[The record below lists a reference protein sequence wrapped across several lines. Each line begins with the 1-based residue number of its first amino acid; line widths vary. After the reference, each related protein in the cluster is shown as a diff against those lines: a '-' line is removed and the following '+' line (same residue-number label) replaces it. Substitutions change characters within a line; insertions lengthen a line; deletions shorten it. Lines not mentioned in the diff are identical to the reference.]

1 MRNPLWKRLPREFV
15 GDFGKYA
22 VIFLFMTL
30 TIGFISGFLVAGGSM
45 KEAYDESFEKYH
57 IENGHFVLMDE
68 WTEELADAL
77 AEEEVSVY
85 PDYYIEEESTS
96 GSGEDET
103 DNTLRIFYNRQEN
116 NQVCLMEGELPEKAD
131 EIAIDR
137 MYADNNE
144 IAVGDAIS
152 VGGKNLTVTG
162 LVALSDYSALFSDTT
177 DMMFDAMKFGVAVM
191 TEEGF
196 HAYGDAHLFYNYCW
210 YYDEEPEN
218 ESAEKERSDDLMEV
232 IAAKGVLRTYL
243 PRYANSAINFTGD
256 DMGGDRSLMLILLYI
271 LIVILA
277 FIFAVTIHHTITK
290 ESATIGTLR
299 AMGYTK
305 WELLSHYMALPMM
318 ITLLAAVIGN
328 VLGYTAF
335 KYMVVAIY
343 YNSYS
348 LTTYNTIWNAQAF
361 VLTTVVPLILMFLV
375 NLLSLIR
382 ALGHTPLQFIRR
394 DIGNRRQKRLVRL
407 PNFSFIH
414 RFRIR
419 IVLQNTSSFATIFV
433 GIVFANVLLLFG
445 LMMHP
450 LLDHYQE
457 LVVDSMLSKYQ
468 YVLKAPV
475 ETEIADAEKYSVTTL
490 KILKDSYDEEE
501 IMTYGIS
508 EDSEY
513 LKADLYEDGVVIS
526 NGIAEKFRLKE
537 GDAVTLRDAYGS
549 TKYTFTI
556 KGIIDYPAILSIFMP
571 QKLYEKNFD
580 VETDS
585 FNGYFT
591 DEELSDVDEAYI
603 ASCITKDDL
612 TKTSRQLEI
621 SMGNMFWML
630 SAFAVVIFILIVYLL
645 TKLIIEKNA
654 QSISMTKILGYQ
666 NGQIASLYLMA
677 VTWVVI
683 LSIIIGI
690 GIATV
695 IIDYLYFAMMK
706 DYNGWLTIYIDP
718 KVYAEMFVLGLVCYA
733 VVAVSQFIK
742 IRRIPMD
749 SVLKNVE

>member
-77 AEEEVSVY
+77 EEEGVTVY

-103 DNTLRIFYNRQEN
+103 DNTLRIFYNRGEN

-137 MYADNNE
+137 MYADNNQ
-144 IAVGDAIS
+144 ITVGDSIT
-152 VGGKNLTVTG
+152 VGGKELTVTG

-196 HAYGDAHLFYNYCW
+196 HAYGGAHLFYNYCW

-256 DMGGDRSLMLILLYI
+256 DMGGDRSMMLILLYI

-277 FIFAVTIHHTITK
+277 FIFAVTIQHTITK

-299 AMGYTK
+299 ALGYTK
-305 WELLSHYMALPMM
+305 GELLSHYMALPMM

-335 KYMVVAIY
+335 KYMVVAMY

-348 LTTYNTIWNAQAF
+348 LTTYTTIWNAQAF

-407 PNFSFIH
+407 PDFSFIR

-419 IVLQNTSSFATIFV
+419 IVLQNTSSFVTILV
-433 GIVFANVLLLFG
+433 GIIFANVLLLFG
-445 LMMHP
+445 LMMSP

-457 LVVDSMLSKYQ
+457 LVVDNMLSRYQ
-468 YVLKAPV
+468 YVLKVPV

-490 KILKDSYDEEE
+490 KILKESYDEEE

-526 NGIAEKFRLKE
+526 NGIAEKFRLQE
-537 GDAVTLRDAYGS
+537 GDEVTLRDAYGS
-549 TKYTFTI
+549 ARYTFTI

-571 QKLYEKNFD
+571 QKLYEKTFD

-591 DEELSDVDEAYI
+591 DEVLSDVDEAYI

-612 TKTSRQLEI
+612 TKTSRQLDI
-621 SMGNMFWML
+621 SMGKMFWML
-630 SAFAVVIFILIVYLL
+630 SGFAVVIFILIVYLL

-683 LSIIIGI
+683 LSIIVGI

-695 IIDYLYFAMMK
+695 IIDNLYFIMMK

-718 KVYAEMFVLGLVCYA
+718 KVYAEMFALGLVCYA